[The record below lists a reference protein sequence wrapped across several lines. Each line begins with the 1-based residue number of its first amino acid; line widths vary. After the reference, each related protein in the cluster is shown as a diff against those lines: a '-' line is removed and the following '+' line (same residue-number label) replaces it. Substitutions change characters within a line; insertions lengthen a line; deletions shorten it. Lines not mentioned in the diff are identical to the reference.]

1 MGILYLNIGLAII
14 NLILGLINVCVGI
27 NRDKNSNL
35 FTGIFSLIVCL
46 VCTWNSFDIY
56 NSRMTVEKEQSE
68 IEAYYEVRGIVE
80 RIKTDTT
87 MVNKSEILYFIQPKI
102 DEINDIIEENK
113 THYNSGWNG
122 MAYSE
127 KIGKLEKI
135 RLY

>member
-1 MGILYLNIGLAII
+1 MGILYLNIGFVII
-14 NLILGLINVCVGI
+14 NFILGLINVCVWI
-27 NRDKNSNL
+27 KDKDTNL
-35 FTGIFSLIVCL
+35 FCGIFSLIVCL
-46 VCTWNSFDIY
+46 VCTWNSIIVY
-56 NSRMTVEKEQSE
+56 NSRMTEAKEQSE
-68 IEAYYEVRGIVE
+68 IEAYYEVRSIVE
-80 RIKTDTT
+80 KIKTDTT

-135 RLY
+135 RPY